1 MSIYIDELFII
12 NLVACLFLIEL
23 YSSVFDL
30 KAGWKRRLAAAAFG
44 GAVACIRFL
53 FSRLTP
59 LALAAE
65 AAVPVIAFG
74 KMPVKKVLLLVLIKY
89 AFSGLAVPAV
99 SFFGGSAA
107 IIRNGTIYFDIS
119 PRIFIVVFLICG
131 ALSMTTAKLL
141 RLKRLRHFYTLV
153 ITKGGR
159 NVKIK
164 ALYDSGN
171 LLKNP
176 YDGTDVVIAEKETL
190 EGLELT
196 GFVLIPYRALGTE
209 NGLLKAFKADKIYCV
224 ENGKTINNVTV
235 GLSEIRLSKNGGIKA
250 LIGPGFFKEES

>member
-12 NLVACLFLIEL
+12 NLVACLFLLEM
-23 YSSVFDL
+23 YSSVFGL
-30 KAGWKRRLAAAAFG
+30 KAGLKRRLAAAAFG
-44 GAVACIRFL
+44 AAVACIRFL
-53 FSRLTP
+53 YSGLIPLT
-59 LALAAE
+59 LAAE
-65 AAVPVIAFG
+65 TAMPVIAFG
-74 KMPVKKVLLLVLIKY
+74 KMPVKKVLLLVMIKY

-131 ALSMTTAKLL
+131 MLSVLTARLL
-141 RLKRLRHFYTLV
+141 RLKRSRRFYTLV
-153 ITKGGR
+153 ITKGDKS
-159 NVKIK
+159 VKLK

-176 YDGTDVVIAEKETL
+176 YDGTEVVIAEKETL
-190 EGLELT
+190 DGLELT

-209 NGLLKAFKADKIYCV
+209 NGLLKAFKAEKIYCV
-224 ENGKTINNVTV
+224 ENGKTINDVTV
-235 GLSEIRLSKNGGIKA
+235 GLSEIRLSKNGGINA
-250 LIGPGFFKEES
+250 LIGPGFFKEEN

>member
-12 NLVACLFLIEL
+12 NLIACLFLLEL
-23 YSSVFDL
+23 YSSLFNL
-30 KAGWKRRLAAAAFG
+30 KAGLKRRLAAASFG
-44 GAVACIRFL
+44 AAVACVRFL
-53 FSRLTP
+53 FSRLT
-59 LALAAE
+59 LLTLAAE
-65 AAVPVIAFG
+65 AIMPIIAFG
-74 KMPVKKVLLLVLIKY
+74 KMPVKKVLVLVLIKY

-119 PRIFIVVFLICG
+119 PRIFIAVFLICC
-131 ALSMTTAKLL
+131 ALSLLAARLL
-141 RLKRLRHFYTLV
+141 RLRKSRRFYTLV
-153 ITKGGR
+153 ITRGGSSVR
-159 NVKIK
+159 VK

-171 LLKNP
+171 LLKDP
-176 YDGTDVVIAEKETL
+176 YDGTEVIIAEKEVFD
-190 EGLELT
+190 GSELT

-209 NGLLKAFKADKIYCV
+209 NGLLKAFKAEKIYCV

-235 GLSEIRLSKNGGIKA
+235 GLSETRLSKNGGIKA

>member
-1 MSIYIDELFII
+1 MNIYIDELFII

-30 KAGWKRRLAAAAFG
+30 KSGLKRRLAAAAFG
-44 GAVACIRFL
+44 AVIACIRFMYSAL
-53 FSRLTP
+53 AP

-65 AAVPVIAFG
+65 AAVIVIAFG

-99 SFFGGSAA
+99 SFFGGSTA

-119 PRIFIVVFLICG
+119 PYIFIVVFLICG
-131 ALSMTTAKLL
+131 ALSILTARLL
-141 RLKRLRHFYTLV
+141 RLKRSRCFFTLI

-159 NVKIK
+159 SVKVK

-176 YDGTDVVIAEKETL
+176 YDGSEVVITEKEAL
-190 EGLELT
+190 DGLEVT
-196 GFVLIPYRALGTE
+196 GFILIPYRALGTE
-209 NGLLKAFKADKIYCV
+209 NGLLKAFKAEKIYCV
-224 ENGKTINNVTV
+224 ENGKTINDITV
-235 GLSEIRLSKNGGIKA
+235 GLSEIRLSKNGGINA
-250 LIGPGFFKEES
+250 LIGPGIFKEEN